1 MEKLKSPVIAPE
13 CVAVV
18 FVPTGSKET
27 EKVDST
33 SSPGRKIR
41 TGKDL
46 FRELIR
52 ENKHS
57 VWNKTLSESVRAISF
72 VGYLEPWT
80 ILVKGSEKYLE
91 TLRDAY
97 ARRILKPPRNFAIV
111 QFGKALTGLC
121 ETFTISGRPIARY
134 HILRFILKLVLHFNR
149 PSMFSHS

>member
-13 CVAVV
+13 SVAVV
-18 FVPTGSKET
+18 FVPTGSNSKDT
-27 EKVDST
+27 EKGDST
-33 SSPGRKIR
+33 SQSPGRKIR

-46 FRELIR
+46 FKELVR

-57 VWNKTLSESVRAISF
+57 VWNKTLSESVRGISF

-97 ARRILKPPRNFAIV
+97 SRRILKPPRNFAIV
-111 QFGKALTGLC
+111 QFGKMIQMLRLGFKLM
-121 ETFTISGRPIARY
+121 SARA
-134 HILRFILKLVLHFNR
+134 
-149 PSMFSHS
+149 